1 MNPRMALDD
10 LALALQRLLDRLAR
24 RLRLGAAP
32 ARTRRRL
39 LVVQLDGL
47 SRVVFEEALAA
58 GRMPFVRRLLAR
70 GGFRVVPMSVGLP
83 SSTPAFQMAAMY
95 GVRPD
100 IPGFHYHDKRRRA
113 DVYFPRG
120 DDAGWVERTQAAGR
134 RGIVSEGSTYGCIFT
149 GGAANSLFT
158 FATIKRPA
166 GRGLLRA
173 LSAVV
178 ILAWVVAKSALLS
191 MIEVARATLR
201 LIADPVGV
209 SARGW
214 KWLAIK
220 LGISVWLRQLFTLAA
235 SRDLYMG
242 TPVVYVNFLD
252 YDVVAHAYGPRHLRA
267 FRALHR
273 VDRSIRVLWRV
284 CRRVPEH
291 RYELHVLSDHGQ
303 ARCTPY
309 AGLGGEVSIEHA
321 LLDDFCA
328 RATRGTRAT
337 ATRRQRW
344 RSGLASWREQ
354 RTVGMFQRCVNYL
367 ERDFP
372 WVLGGHRGVA
382 ERDGVRVIAA
392 GPNAFVYFVREPAP
406 LTIDAIDARF
416 PGLAE
421 DISRARGVGFVLARS
436 PSGPVCCRRGKR
448 YVLGADA
455 AGPFSDRVDAPLV
468 VAGVCD
474 LMAMPSA
481 GDLVIYGIDAPEGNV
496 SYVPEVGAHAGTSPD
511 EMQTF
516 VLAPV
521 AASLPTPL
529 THPIQLYPY
538 FLAYQRKPAA

>member
-1 MNPRMALDD
+1 
-10 LALALQRLLDRLAR
+10 
-24 RLRLGAAP
+24 
-32 ARTRRRL
+32 
-39 LVVQLDGL
+39 
-47 SRVVFEEALAA
+47 
-58 GRMPFVRRLLAR
+58 
-70 GGFRVVPMSVGLP
+70 MSVGLP
-83 SSTPAFQMAAMY
+83 TSTPAFQMAAMY

-100 IPGFHYHDKRRRA
+100 IPGFHYHDRRRGR

-120 DDAGWVERTQAAGR
+120 DDAAWVERTQAAGR
-134 RGIVSEGSTYGCIFT
+134 RGIVHEGSTYGCIFT

-158 FATIKRPA
+158 FAMIKRPA
-166 GRGLLRA
+166 GRGLLRVV
-173 LSAVV
+173 SAIV
-178 ILAWVVAKSALLS
+178 ILAWVVAKSILLS
-191 MIEVARATLR
+191 VVEVARATLR
-201 LIADPVGV
+201 LIADPVSV

-235 SRDLYMG
+235 ARDLYMG

-252 YDVVAHAYGPRHLRA
+252 YDVVAHAYGPRHHRA
-267 FRALHR
+267 FRALRR
-273 VDRSIRVLWRV
+273 VDRSIRALWRV

-309 AGLGGEVSIEHA
+309 AGLAAGVSIEHT

-328 RATRGTRAT
+328 RATAGARAST
-337 ATRRQRW
+337 TRRERW
-344 RSGLASWREQ
+344 RSGLASWRGH
-354 RTVGMFQRCVNYL
+354 RTAGMFQRCVNYL

-382 ERDGVRVIAA
+382 ERDGVRIIAA
-392 GPNAFVYFVREPAP
+392 GPNAFIYFVGEPAP

-436 PSGPVCCRRGKR
+436 LSGPVCFRRGTR
-448 YVLGADA
+448 YVLGADTP
-455 AGPFSDRVDAPLV
+455 GPFGGRADAPLV
-468 VAGVCD
+468 VAGVRD

-496 SYVPEVGAHAGTSPD
+496 SYVPEIGAHAGTSPE

-516 VLAPV
+516 VLAP
-521 AASLPTPL
+521 AGASLPTPL
-529 THPIQLYPY
+529 THPTQLYAY
-538 FLAYQRKPAA
+538 FLAYQRNPAA